1 MLDADMSMTNGCSS
15 PQMRHGE
22 VMAQPFS
29 ESSQHEQETKPHL
42 ELPEGIFGLA
52 GDLTRWELRNDSFHR
67 PRPFNFNNQ
76 SAVTTNHQT
85 YSD

>member
-15 PQMRHGE
+15 PQMRHSE
-22 VMAQPFS
+22 AMSQPYS
-29 ESSQHEQETKPHL
+29 APHEQETKPQL

-67 PRPFNFNNQ
+67 PRPFNFNMQ
-76 SAVTTNHQT
+76 ASVTTTH
-85 YSD
+85 